1 MYNVQYIHSKIE
13 FQIIIF
19 LLQTKNLFLE
29 YEYVVLSD
37 KNIEFKE
44 IERNRTSLSEKEQ
57 VRVRQSIS
65 YYCSK

>member
-44 IERNRTSLSEKEQ
+44 IERNRTSLSETEQ

-65 YYCSK
+65 SYCSK